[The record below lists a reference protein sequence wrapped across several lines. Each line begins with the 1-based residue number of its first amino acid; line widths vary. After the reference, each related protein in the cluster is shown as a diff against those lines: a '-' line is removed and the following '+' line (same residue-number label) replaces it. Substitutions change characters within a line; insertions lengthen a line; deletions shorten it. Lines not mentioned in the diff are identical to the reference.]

1 MRNTRKNLVSQRFT
15 EGEKNLNASKVKEN
29 KRPERIFSDLICQ
42 LVEEIPKSNIKDLP
56 KIKVQQ
62 ILVKAKRKA

>member
-29 KRPERIFSDLICQ
+29 KRPERIFSDLIYQ